1 MLVIESRQRFAPL
14 TYVPFSFTAPF
25 SIIIFFGHFLKK
37 SILLILSY
45 IFSHTLTYFNI
56 FLIQKFHVFSS
67 SLLPH
72 QHCLLWCWQRFVSFV
87 KKWENYFC
95 CIPVLRLWWWLVG
108 ALVQHHRSTLK
119 YKGSASIVW
128 EGGCYRW
135 WGQQK
140 CTQPLKILGCSY
152 VKMRLAEKLSA
163 CHYWRD
169 RNWGLPWFFTLLAI
183 LPPFWEDWAKVAP

>member
-14 TYVPFSFTAPF
+14 TCVPFSFSAPF
-25 SIIIFFGHFLKK
+25 SIIIFLLLTFSQK

-45 IFSHTLTYFNI
+45 IFSHTLTYFHI
-56 FLIQKFHVFSS
+56 FLIQKFHILFS

-87 KKWENYFC
+87 NKWENYFC
-95 CIPVLRLWWWLVG
+95 CIFLLRLCWWLVG
-108 ALVQHHRSTLK
+108 GAAPPLNLEIQRQCINSM
-119 YKGSASIVW
+119 G
-128 EGGCYRW
+128 GGCYRW

-152 VKMRLAEKLSA
+152 VKMHLAEKLSA

-183 LPPFWEDWAKVAP
+183 LPPFWEEWAYVAP